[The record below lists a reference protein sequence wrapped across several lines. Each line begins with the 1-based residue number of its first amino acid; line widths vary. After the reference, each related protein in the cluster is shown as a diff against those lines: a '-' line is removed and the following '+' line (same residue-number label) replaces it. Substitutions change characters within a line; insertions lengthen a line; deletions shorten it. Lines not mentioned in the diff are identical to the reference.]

1 MSKDCVPVPSI
12 LNTKQFL
19 LKKTHNRENIMSEK
33 CVIDESLMEICLS
46 GKYLLGGCVVKD
58 LPTTNRTGKKV
69 LVGELSFGITS

>member
-1 MSKDCVPVPSI
+1 
-12 LNTKQFL
+12 
-19 LKKTHNRENIMSEK
+19 MSEK

-58 LPTTNRTGKKV
+58 LPTTNRTCKKV